1 METNELLAE
10 NGTLDGLATADLG
23 ELAVRPIQAQE
34 EGEWDRL
41 MAAHHYLGF
50 QKLVGETLKYVA
62 ELEGRWVALLGWG
75 SAAFKCGPRDEWI
88 GWAPEQQWQRLKF
101 VANNQRFLILPVA
114 RIKNLASK
122 ALALNAKR
130 LSGDWEE
137 IYGHPVVLAE
147 TFVDQARFAGTC
159 YLAAGWSALGQTR
172 GFGRNGGRYF
182 HHGNPKTVL
191 AKPLQKGAPAS
202 LAAAFLPP
210 ELTAKEVVVDLNRA
224 AIGEKGGLLEVL
236 AQLEDPRKR
245 RGIRHSQISILAV
258 AVCACVCGARS
269 YAAIGEWVAALPQD
283 LLRRLGCKWH
293 EDKRRYIPPSEPTLR
308 RTLQSVDADE
318 LDRLTGEWLSR
329 QCTGDAIAMD
339 GKTLRGSRGANGKP
353 VHLFAA
359 LVHKEGAVIA
369 QRAVDQKSNE
379 ITAVRPLLEP
389 LDLRGKVVTA
399 DAMHAQREHAKF
411 LVEEKSADYVF
422 TVKGNQENLL
432 REIQDLGPEDFSP
445 CLRRDEQRARAA
457 RNPQDS
463 EQHGPGW
470 LP

>member
-1 METNELLAE
+1 MDNKLLAKDE
-10 NGTLDGLATADLG
+10 ALEGLIEADLG
-23 ELAVRPIQAQE
+23 ELAVRPIQAYE
-34 EGEWDRL
+34 EGAWNCL

-50 QKLVGETLKYVA
+50 QQLVGESLKYVA
-62 ELEGRWVALLGWG
+62 ELEGRWMALLGWCT
-75 SAAFKCGPRDEWI
+75 AAFKCGPRDKWI
-88 GWAPEQQWQRLKF
+88 GWVPEQQWQRLKF
-101 VANNQRFLILPVA
+101 VANNQRFLILPDV
-114 RIKNLASK
+114 RVKNLASK

-130 LSGDWEE
+130 LSGDWEG

-147 TFVDQARFAGTC
+147 TFVDQTRFAGTC
-159 YLAAGWSALGQTR
+159 YLAAGWSALGLTR

-191 AKPLQKGAPAS
+191 VKHLHPGATALLS
-202 LAAAFLPP
+202 AAFLPP
-210 ELTAKEVVVDLNRA
+210 ELMAKEAAVDLNQV
-224 AIGEKGGLLEVL
+224 AIQEKGGLLAAL
-236 AQLEDPRKR
+236 AKLKDPRKR

-258 AVCACVCGARS
+258 AVCACLSGARS
-269 YAAIGEWVAALPQD
+269 YAAIGEWAAALPQD

-318 LDRLTGEWLSR
+318 LDRLTGDWLSS
-329 QCTGDAIAMD
+329 QCGGDAVAMD
-339 GKTLRGSRGANGKP
+339 GKTLRGSRGADGRP

-359 LVHKEGAVIA
+359 LLHKEGAVIA

-399 DAMHAQREHAKF
+399 DAMHAQKEHARF
-411 LVEEKSADYVF
+411 LVEEKGADYVF
-422 TVKGNQENLL
+422 TVKGNQGNLL
-432 REIQDLGPEDFSP
+432 RDIQDLGPEDFSP
-445 CLRRDEQRARAA
+445 HIHREEQRARAD
-457 RNPQDS
+457 RNPQDPK
-463 EQHGPGW
+463 QRGTVG